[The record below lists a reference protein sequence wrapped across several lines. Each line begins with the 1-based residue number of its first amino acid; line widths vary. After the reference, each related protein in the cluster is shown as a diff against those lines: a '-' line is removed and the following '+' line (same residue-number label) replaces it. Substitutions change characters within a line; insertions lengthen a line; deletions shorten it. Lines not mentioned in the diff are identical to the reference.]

1 MFAPQKTLKK
11 TRRKLYNTLALPAM
25 LCGSDSCT
33 IKARDARRITAAEL
47 KYMRKTAG
55 HAWTDCKTN
64 IEAAEELNITQD
76 LDKIQDCRE
85 KIETAYKHNAS

>member
-1 MFAPQKTLKK
+1 
-11 TRRKLYNTLALPAM
+11 M

-33 IKARDARRITAAEL
+33 IKARDAGRITAAEL

-55 HAWTDCKTN
+55 HTWTDCKTN
-64 IEAAEELNITQD
+64 TEAAEELNITQD

-85 KIETAYKHNAS
+85 KIDTAYKQNAS